1 MKLRVVTHLSFTE
14 GIQLIVKSVEDEAPY
29 GCLTDKPPWHMITLM
44 LKCVTPVGI
53 LIGVEGDGSFRYIY

>member
-29 GCLTDKPPWHMITLM
+29 ECLTDKPPWHMITLM
-44 LKCVTPVGI
+44 LKCVTPVDAGEAPPPPPF
-53 LIGVEGDGSFRYIY
+53 LG